1 MTRILIS
8 LALVVGIQGIA
19 SAQDLG
25 MAGAVSG
32 AGQAMSQ
39 SLMLMQSGMMQQ
51 ALQEQRAKAERE
63 REERMYQYQR
73 EREDA
78 AYRTQNAAVEDN
90 AIRTLNRT
98 HPGWRRVTAE
108 GGAFRQWLATQPQSY
123 QQLLLATSDP
133 AIIGASID
141 QFRMTK

>member
-8 LALVVGIQGIA
+8 LALVVGMQGIA

-25 MAGAVSG
+25 LAGGISG
-32 AGQAMSQ
+32 AGQGVGQAMQ
-39 SLMLMQSGMMQQ
+39 MWQQGMIQQ
-51 ALQEQRAKAERE
+51 ELQAQRVKAERE
-63 REERMYQYQR
+63 REERMHQYQR

-90 AIRTLNRT
+90 AIRTLDRT